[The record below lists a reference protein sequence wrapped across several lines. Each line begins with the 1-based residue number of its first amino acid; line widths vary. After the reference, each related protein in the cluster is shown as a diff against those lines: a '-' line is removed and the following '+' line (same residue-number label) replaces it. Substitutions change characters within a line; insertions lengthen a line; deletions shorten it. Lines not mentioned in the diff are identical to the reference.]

1 MPATQ
6 ITICNLALANI
17 RVPAIISF
25 ADGTTE
31 ANTCAQ
37 IYAEVLEECLG
48 EHRWRFAMTQ
58 KYLTPIANQTIPAG
72 WSQLWQV
79 PSDVLQIHT
88 VRAVGPLDP
97 STPPNPADPWPTYE
111 DDPPRWDRYG
121 DKLVTQLTPNYT
133 LVIDYTK
140 LVGEAQLPP
149 YYRKYL
155 VAALQR
161 TLAAS
166 ITGHSEYVEDAVKDR
181 EDALRKAR
189 LKDSQARTPPR
200 RTPTRLITYR

>member
-1 MPATQ
+1 MPATN
-6 ITICNLALANI
+6 ISICNLALANI

-37 IYAEVLEECLG
+37 VYAEIYEQCLG
-48 EHRWRFAMTQ
+48 EHRWRFAMGQ
-58 KYLTPIANQTIPAG
+58 KQLTPIANQTIPAG

-88 VRAVGPLDP
+88 VRAVGPNAAPYDP
-97 STPPNPADPWPTYE
+97 ANPWPTYE
-111 DDPPRWDRYG
+111 DAPPRWDRYG

-133 LVIDYTK
+133 IIIDYTK
-140 LVGEAQLPP
+140 QVGEAQLPP
-149 YYRKYL
+149 YYRKFL
-155 VAALQR
+155 VASLQR
-161 TLAAS
+161 TFASS
-166 ITGHSEYVEDAVKDR
+166 ITGHSEYVEAAEK
-181 EDALRKAR
+181 EIENSLRKAR

-200 RTPTRLITYR
+200 TRATRLVTYR

>member
-1 MPATQ
+1 MPATN
-6 ITICNLALANI
+6 ISICNLALANI

-37 IYAEVLEECLG
+37 VYAEVFEECLG

-88 VRAVGPLDP
+88 VRAIGPNDAPYDP
-97 STPPNPADPWPTYE
+97 ANPWPTYE
-111 DDPPRWDRYG
+111 DSPPRWDRYL

-133 LVIDYTK
+133 LMIEYTR

-149 YYRKYL
+149 YFRRYF
-155 VAALQR
+155 VACLQR

-166 ITGHSEYVEDAVKDR
+166 ITGHSEYVTEAAQ
-181 EDALRKAR
+181 EAETTLRKAR

-200 RTPTRLITYR
+200 RTPTRLVTYR